1 MRLISYLK
9 PNSNIV
15 RPGVITRDGE
25 FVLDLSK
32 IAPSIHRIIEESY
45 LSLNDVRFSL
55 TSHDRWVMYL
65 KPEEQGTP
73 SPRLA
78 ETHLLAPIIRPSKN
92 IVCLGKNYAAHAI
105 ETARTLGQKE
115 HIPEEPI
122 FFTKAVTTIN
132 HPGYAIPY
140 DPAITTQL
148 DWEVELAV
156 IIGKRCRNIKPEVA
170 KLHIFGYTIM
180 IDVTAR
186 DLQKRHRQYFKG
198 KSLDGTAPLGP
209 WIVTPDELPDPHTLG
224 IRLRVNGETMQ
235 EANTNQMIHTIPNI
249 IATLSRGMTLEPGDI
264 IATGTPAG
272 VGMAMDPPRF
282 LQPGDTI
289 EAEIDGIGTLTSYVA
304 EPVQKESP
312 NTE

>member
-1 MRLISYLK
+1 
-9 PNSNIV
+9 
-15 RPGVITRDGE
+15 
-25 FVLDLSK
+25 
-32 IAPSIHRIIEESY
+32 
-45 LSLNDVRFSL
+45 
-55 TSHDRWVMYL
+55 MYVE
-65 KPEEQGTP
+65 PEEQGTP
-73 SPRLA
+73 PPKLA
-78 ETHLLAPIIRPSKN
+78 ETHLLAPIFRPHKN

-105 ETARTLGQKE
+105 ETAHALGQEE

-156 IIGKRCRNIKPEVA
+156 IIGRAGRNIDPKVA
-170 KLHIFGYTIM
+170 YCYIFGYTIM
-180 IDVTAR
+180 LDITAR

-209 WIVTPDELPDPHTLG
+209 WIVTPDELPNPHTLG

-235 EANTNQMIHTIPNI
+235 EANTNQMIHSIPNI
-249 IATLSRGMTLEPGDI
+249 LATLSRGMTLEPGDI

-272 VGMAMDPPRF
+272 VGMAIDPPRF
-282 LQPGDTI
+282 LQPGDKL
-289 EAEIDGIGTLTSYVA
+289 EAEIDGIGTLTSYIA
-304 EPVQKESP
+304 EPKPPKEESES
-312 NTE
+312 TE